1 ECGYLAQQWTGEKV
15 SLLWD
20 NHYTRG
26 HSLTWHGDVLAE
38 YDDAGRMTA
47 QSITRKGHRPA
58 VMRFRWDSLDRL
70 TGLVN
75 WRGEQWEYRYDAL
88 GRRTEKSCEQKGIR
102 ITWLWDGD
110 TPAEERE
117 YRHGEL
123 WRVRQSVYNGFELL
137 AQHEQW
143 REGEA
148 GETWRRETRYAV
160 SSPTGEAVALFSGNG
175 ECVWRKPERS
185 LWGVKLWETGENPR
199 DPGLLFA
206 GQMVDSESGLA
217 YNRFRYYSAETAC
230 YLTSDPIGLAGGG

>member
-1 ECGYLAQQWTGEKV
+1 
-15 SLLWD
+15 
-20 NHYTRG
+20 
-26 HSLTWHGDVLAE
+26 
-38 YDDAGRMTA
+38 M
-47 QSITRKGHRPA
+47 
-58 VMRFRWDSLDRL
+58 
-70 TGLVN
+70 
-75 WRGEQWEYRYDAL
+75 
-88 GRRTEKSCEQKGIR
+88 R

-143 REGEA
+143 REGET

-206 GQMVDSESGLA
+206 GQMVDRESGLA
-217 YNRFRYYSAETAC
+217 YNRFRYYSTETAC
-230 YLTSDPIGLAGGG
+230 YLTSDPLGLEGGILTSKIR